1 MSLAANI
8 ITVTVTTMQVV
19 VGFTLNA
26 CIVSFSFKSM
36 KTRPTSNPTSLIYFI
51 MGLLNVFMDLV
62 FTVEA
67 FIYIFTPLTF
77 FTEEISFTM
86 IMLSMTVTYSSF
98 WLTGWLCTCYC
109 VTISNF
115 SHWFLG
121 ILKQFLA
128 SFLPHI
134 LLLSVI
140 GPFVMSIF
148 LFWMA
153 RMICPIQSSI
163 NNTQTS
169 FGFPLVIINP
179 VYSVMVTLLG
189 CCLPFILTLGSTG
202 VTVSSLIRHI
212 NNMKYN
218 VAGDNCP
225 NLQALFSAT
234 KTMVL
239 FLIFSIISY
248 ITEFLWMT
256 FLRNPFSDR
265 SVIIWFMITSFPTA
279 EAMIIAQAIPKL
291 RKMILDRIHPTT
303 NRKKLIHIIL
313 CIT

>member
-1 MSLAANI
+1 MGLAANI
-8 ITVTVTTMQVV
+8 ITATVTTMQVV

-51 MGLLNVFMDLV
+51 MGLLNVFMDLL

-67 FIYIFTPLTF
+67 FIYIFTK
-77 FTEEISFTM
+77 EISFTM
-86 IMLSMTVTYSSF
+86 IMLSMTVMYSSF
-98 WLTGWLCTCYC
+98 WMTGWLCTCYC

-140 GPFVMSIF
+140 GPFSMSIL

-153 RMICPIQSSI
+153 RMILPIQSPT
-163 NNTQTS
+163 NYTQKS
-169 FGFPLVIINP
+169 FVFPVVIINP
-179 VYSVMVTLLG
+179 VYSVIVTLLG
-189 CCLPFILTLGSTG
+189 CCLPFIFTLGSTG
-202 VTVSSLIRHI
+202 VTVASLIRHI
-212 NNMKYN
+212 NNMKDN
-218 VAGDNCP
+218 VAGYNSP
-225 NLQALFSAT
+225 NLQSLFSAT
-234 KTMVL
+234 RTMVL

-265 SVIIWFMITSFPTA
+265 SVIMWFIITSFPTA

-291 RKMILDRIHPTT
+291 RKMILDRIRPW
-303 NRKKLIHIIL
+303 
-313 CIT
+313 